1 MVSMCKIGKINTSA
15 KIPAHSIDVGI
26 VFEKIIYSYEDW
38 LDRGARRAAHACLAL
53 YPPISGVAHAGA
65 VAELR
70 LLRWQPI

>member
-1 MVSMCKIGKINTSA
+1 MISVCKIGKINISA
-15 KIPAHSIDVGI
+15 KITAHSIEVGI
-26 VFEKIIYSYEDW
+26 VFEKMTYSYEDW
-38 LDRGARRAAHACLAL
+38 LDRGARRAAPACLAL